1 MIDAIGDS
9 AVQQTAR
16 IEHSQTDNQRHV
28 ATRETEND
36 VEQRPVKE
44 ASGGADAKSDSGD
57 DQSKTRYNI
66 DHNRLVIEQY
76 GKNGELILQ
85 LPLVHSENV

>member
-1 MIDAIGDS
+1 MIDAIGES

-16 IEHSQTDNQRHV
+16 VEHSQTDNQRHV
-28 ATRETEND
+28 VTGETEQD
-36 VEQRPVKE
+36 VAQRPVKE
-44 ASGGADAKSDSGD
+44 ASGGADASGGKGD

-85 LPLVHSENV
+85 LPLVHSETV